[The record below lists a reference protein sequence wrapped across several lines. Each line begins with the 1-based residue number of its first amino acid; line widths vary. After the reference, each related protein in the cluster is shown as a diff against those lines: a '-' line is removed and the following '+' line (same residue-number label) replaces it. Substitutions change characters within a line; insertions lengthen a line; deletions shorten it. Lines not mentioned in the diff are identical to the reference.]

1 MARRPPV
8 AVVRPL
14 DPADPWGA
22 WELRLSA
29 DAVDALRGLA
39 GDDAD
44 RAPGIV
50 AAVVA
55 AGLELLDPDDG
66 VAELLRGMDD
76 GPDLAELLA
85 DAADDGV
92 VALVAE
98 LDAAERETAAW
109 LAAALADVEPS

>member
-66 VAELLRGMDD
+66 VAELLRG
-76 GPDLAELLA
+76 
-85 DAADDGV
+85 V

-98 LDAAERETAAW
+98 LDAAERETDAW
-109 LAAALADVEPS
+109 LRGALDDGAPS